1 MKSKY
6 GGNGKMNCERCSERI
21 DTDNFLELVSVA
33 GNVIDVKFFC
43 SVKCMREY
51 LAGGGAR

>member
-6 GGNGKMNCERCSERI
+6 GGNGKMICEKCSERI

-33 GNVIDVKFFC
+33 GSVIDVKFFC
-43 SVKCMREY
+43 SVKCIREY